1 MSNVRYFQNG
11 VFSQWGSEK
20 KSWKFFEYGHIIY
33 HFKAFSM
40 LINNLIRTKV
50 LELTVKKLL
59 VLVSLV
65 IHYRTLKKKKKKK
78 KKMKRNDYY

>member
-1 MSNVRYFQNG
+1 
-11 VFSQWGSEK
+11 
-20 KSWKFFEYGHIIY
+20 
-33 HFKAFSM
+33 M

-65 IHYRTLKKKKKKK
+65 IHYRTLKKKKKKNEK
-78 KKMKRNDYY
+78 KGLFLTPQEF

>member
-1 MSNVRYFQNG
+1 
-11 VFSQWGSEK
+11 
-20 KSWKFFEYGHIIY
+20 
-33 HFKAFSM
+33 M

-78 KKMKRNDYY
+78 KNEKKGLFLKPQEF

>member
-1 MSNVRYFQNG
+1 
-11 VFSQWGSEK
+11 
-20 KSWKFFEYGHIIY
+20 
-33 HFKAFSM
+33 M

-78 KKMKRNDYY
+78 KNEKNGLFLTPQEF